1 MPPEKSPIQMEANRQ
16 TLLLIQEINQ
26 YQYLMDA
33 GRSLQNIPSIHRP
46 IPNLYIKNLD
56 DWVISRQ
63 TLDGDF
69 DLDELLARE
78 LATRVVN
85 NLLDAEWLKDYLN
98 YQPGEEA
105 GFGGV
110 FKDAIFGS
118 SNISG
123 NLNQARGGL
132 EAFMSSHKF
141 QEAEKKIKSGKFN
154 GVRLNENMTLYNA
167 DKSGKGS
174 PRLRLRVRG
183 LDVKV
188 ITPLLDPQMLKTNPQ
203 AVRIYKRG
211 GFSVR
216 ADVIKNQGGLSGITG
231 RSAMLNTRMAGGIL
245 TFAPSTAI
253 DLYRNF
259 NDGQLDGRQFVIDQ
273 AKHQSGNL
281 VGWGVGT
288 AIGIAGAAVG
298 APVVGTIVVVF
309 ILGIGVQALWNYSG
323 MADNVGRLAE
333 KQIGR

>member
-1 MPPEKSPIQMEANRQ
+1 MPPAKSPIQMEANRQ
-16 TLLLIQEINQ
+16 TSLLIQEINQ

-167 DKSGKGS
+167 NKSGKGS

-188 ITPLLDPQMLKTNPQ
+188 ITPLLDPQMLKTNPH

-281 VGWGVGT
+281 VGWGVGAFVGCGL
-288 AIGIAGAAVG
+288 AIMGFAG
-298 APVVGTIVVVF
+298 APV
-309 ILGIGVQALWNYSG
+309 ILTVLVAGALAQASWNYLG
-323 MADNVGRLAE
+323 LADRSGRLVE
-333 KQIGR
+333 QVIGR